1 MMRMGV
7 GVRAGLCSPI
17 HASVFDTADSTPLP
31 LLARSVERLI
41 VSMAIEGLHRV
52 WPTKLQA
59 NTALLLYAGSE
70 HRSGL
75 VCNCKTARC
84 DGVASGSVLCLKMEK
99 LVS

>member
-1 MMRMGV
+1 VMTVSVYDEDGGRRACGFV
-7 GVRAGLCSPI
+7 FANSRFRVRYGRQ
-17 HASVFDTADSTPLP
+17 H
-31 LLARSVERLI
+31 
-41 VSMAIEGLHRV
+41 SMAIEGLHRV